1 MTIAATAD
9 KESNY
14 RICTRCIMDTT
25 DPDIS
30 FDAVGICSHCR
41 RYEEIVGSESYLE
54 KKKPGALAR
63 LVEEIRH
70 AGKGKRYDCIIGVS
84 GGVDSTYAAYLTK
97 RLGLR
102 PLAVHL
108 DNGWNSELAV
118 GNIEKTLKILS
129 IELQTHV
136 LDWESFRDLQV
147 AFLKASTPDSEI
159 PTDHAIA
166 AALYAA
172 AAREGVRYVLSGV
185 NTATEGG
192 GVAAWSQGHA
202 DWRYIKGIHRRFGK
216 RKMLVFPHYGPGR
229 FFYYSVLRGIRFI
242 PLLDYIDYSKEKAVT
257 TLKHELC
264 WKEYEAKHYES
275 VYTRFYQ
282 GYLLPVKFGFDKR
295 RLHLSSL
302 IWSGQLSRTAAL
314 AELDTDHYP
323 RTLQKED
330 YAFVM
335 KKLGLDED
343 EFAAILKAPRKTFW
357 DYPSYKRLRVFRL
370 RKLLKIYHSLKRS

>member
-1 MTIAATAD
+1 MTFE
-9 KESNY
+9 KESVEVNDY
-14 RICTRCIMDTT
+14 QICTRCIMDTT
-25 DPDIS
+25 DPDIF
-30 FDAVGICSHCR
+30 FDAAGICSHCR
-41 RYEEIVGSESYLE
+41 RYEEIIGSESYLE
-54 KKKPGALAR
+54 KRKPGALDR
-63 LVEEIRH
+63 LVAEIRH

-84 GGVDSTYAAYLTK
+84 GGVDSTYTAYLTK

-118 GNIEKTLKILS
+118 SNIEKTLKTLC
-129 IELQTHV
+129 IELHTHV

-166 AALYAA
+166 AVLYAA
-172 AAREGVRYVLSGV
+172 AAREGVRHVLSGV

-216 RKMLVFPHYGPGR
+216 RSIRAFPHYGPGR

-242 PLLDYIDYSKEKAVT
+242 PLLDYIDYSKQEAVA

-275 VYTRFYQ
+275 IYTRFYQ

-314 AELDTDHYP
+314 AELDEDHYP

-330 YAFVM
+330 YVFVM
-335 KKLGLDED
+335 KKLGLNED
-343 EFAAILKAPRKTFW
+343 EFAAILNAPRKTFW

-370 RKLLKIYHSLKRS
+370 RKLLKIYHSLKRG